1 MKLKT
6 LLFTLST
13 LVLLVVC
20 VFLGYHLLSPGK
32 ILKAANTLP
41 QKAPQSPTV
50 LFALRGLATDSSHI
64 SLEELG
70 QRYCQG
76 KVYVLA
82 SVKPLADSIFQ
93 CQNGRILSH
102 LKDFY
107 QLAKTEILISDIEH
121 LHNRYTTLAIDSI
134 DYFSNPT
141 KYPLKVNGA
150 EGAFDYQKNITK
162 FMHTGVTAI
171 TRNTG
176 LMADQKGTDYIIE
189 GVKSYF
195 QDADFVHISNEV
207 SFYPDCNYDYSQPG
221 VYRFCS
227 KERDFQAFIDLNVN
241 IVELTGNHNLDFGTE
256 GYEQT
261 FEWYQKHQMKTFGG
275 GLSMEEA
282 NRPLLIDLKDGFQ
295 MAFVGFSESCPVAEC
310 GRPNRPQGANAYQ
323 REKARKTLA
332 TLKQNPKVK
341 YIFASVQFNEVDSYS
356 PTATQNQISRD
367 LIDFGAD
374 CVYGSQAHQVQ
385 KIEFYKDKPIFH
397 GLGNFLFDQIHRIGV
412 KQGYFLAHYLYKG
425 RVVQSRIIYTMISA
439 GRRPEI
445 ASPEEAQVIKNIVFD
460 DALMYK

>member
-1 MKLKT
+1 MQRT
-6 LLFTLST
+6 LLITFLV
-13 LVLLVVC
+13 LVLLTIGW
-20 VFLGYHLLSPGK
+20 FLGYTFLLPNK
-32 ILKAANTLP
+32 ALNAANTP
-41 QKAPQSPTV
+41 AQKSTKDATV
-50 LFALRGLATDSSHI
+50 LFALRGLATDSSSI
-64 SLEELG
+64 SLEELT

-93 CQNGRILSH
+93 CKNARVLSN

-107 QLAKTEILISDIEH
+107 QLAKTEILITDIEH
-121 LHNRYTTLAIDSI
+121 LHNRYTALAIDSL
-134 DYFSNPT
+134 DYFNNPVQ
-141 KYPLKVNGA
+141 YPLKIKGEA
-150 EGAFDYQKNITK
+150 GEFDYQKNITK

-176 LMADQKGTDYIIE
+176 LMADQKGTDFIIE

-207 SFYPDCNYDYSQPG
+207 SFYPNCNYGYSQPG
-221 VYRFCS
+221 VFRFCS
-227 KERDFQAFIDLNVN
+227 KERDFKAFLDLNVN

-256 GYEQT
+256 GYVET
-261 FEWYQKHQMKTFGG
+261 FEWYKKHQMKTFGG
-275 GLSMEEA
+275 GLTMEEA
-282 NRPLLIDLKDGFQ
+282 NRPLLIELKDGSQ
-295 MAFVGFSESCPVAEC
+295 MAFIGFNESCPVAEC
-310 GRPNRPQGANAYQ
+310 GRPNRPQGANAYE

-332 TLKQNPKVK
+332 ALKQNPKVK

-397 GLGNFLFDQIHRIGV
+397 GMGNFLFDQIHRIGV

-445 ASPEEAQVIKNIVFD
+445 ATTEEAKVIKNIIFD
-460 DALMYK
+460 DALMYR